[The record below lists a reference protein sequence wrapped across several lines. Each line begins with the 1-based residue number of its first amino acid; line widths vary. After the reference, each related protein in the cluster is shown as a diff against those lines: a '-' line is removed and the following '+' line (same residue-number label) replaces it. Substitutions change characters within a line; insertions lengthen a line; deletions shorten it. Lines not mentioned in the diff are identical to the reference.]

1 MASAAD
7 GSFRSR
13 RANPSTS
20 PTERCCNPSHPF
32 ATSPFPTHT
41 ANLEW
46 SLDVTSSTG
55 FFLLTL
61 LSHFLSSPALEVD
74 DEVRESFMVSNR
86 IGGNHIFLPRISYLS
101 STDFTA
107 FAIFNDIAPPKGAK
121 RFHVFPLA
129 NLIGLPSQVNETSH
143 PQRVTVRSPP
153 SPLAAAPMGNFQQT

>member
-55 FFLLTL
+55 YFLLTL

-86 IGGNHIFLPRISYLS
+86 IGGNHIFLPRISFLS

-107 FAIFNDIAPPKGAK
+107 FAIFNDIAPLKGAK
-121 RFHVFPLA
+121 RFHV
-129 NLIGLPSQVNETSH
+129 LPSDTNRSAQHGRNIVIH
-143 PQRVTVRSPP
+143 PSFAPVADQRQN
-153 SPLAAAPMGNFQQT
+153 A